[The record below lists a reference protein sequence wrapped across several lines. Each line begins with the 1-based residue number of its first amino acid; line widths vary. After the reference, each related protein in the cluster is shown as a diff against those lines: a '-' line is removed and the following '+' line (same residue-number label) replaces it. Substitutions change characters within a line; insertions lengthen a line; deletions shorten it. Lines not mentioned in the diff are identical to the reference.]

1 VRKIALGK
9 PAEYEDFIISRRISI
24 LKSFDDFINIKYSLI
39 DIGCGNGGSLIILS
53 DLFRKCHGIDIIES
67 NLKQLSEKISE
78 YKILNCTS
86 NLEDIDAMEE
96 SADKYD
102 RIVSFEVVEHVKND
116 FQTVRNMYTKL
127 NVGGKIAISVPN
139 KWWIFETHGAYLP
152 ILPWNRVPLFS
163 WLPKFIHSRYAK
175 ARIYRKKDINKI
187 VEHAGFKNIKI
198 QYITAPMDVI
208 KWKPLQSFL
217 RKTIFSKNTTKIPFL
232 STSIIVYAE
241 K

>member
-1 VRKIALGK
+1 M
-9 PAEYEDFIISRRISI
+9 
-24 LKSFDDFINIKYSLI
+24 
-39 DIGCGNGGSLIILS
+39 
-53 DLFRKCHGIDIIES
+53 FRKCHGIDIIES

-187 VEHAGFKNIKI
+187 VEHAGFKNI
-198 QYITAPMDVI
+198 TAVAYDDSQI
-208 KWKPLQSFL
+208 DGFNDYCLD
-217 RKTIFSKNTTKIPFL
+217 SKNDGSPYKGSGSLYVEAI
-232 STSIIVYAE
+232 